1 MSPPAACCG
10 ATRRCGVRSR
20 SGPCASPSAS
30 GSAGRGWRWHA
41 NSRSCCTPCG
51 ATARSSSGGGLRHRH
66 QPKTRRH
73 RPDFLR
79 AYAVLSGTAVRSPV
93 REGRGGTRAR
103 LPAWRARLLRAT
115 PTTRM
120 APSRSNFPILRR
132 SPASNHEE
140 NAVASG
146 RRLEFKDGRHLSVS
160 FRTSSQQPEIVV
172 RSVAAPSAHRYAA
185 VGLDGS
191 ARPNKEAS
199 VPWSKYL
206 ANCPMAGV
214 AAAAIAHLTGCR
226 NERRRDRAVTP
237 FTVA

>member
-1 MSPPAACCG
+1 MGRERGYPLG
-10 ATRRCGVRSR
+10 ARGFSVRRRL
-20 SGPCASPSAS
+20 
-30 GSAGRGWRWHA
+30 RGW
-41 NSRSCCTPCG
+41 
-51 ATARSSSGGGLRHRH
+51 LR
-66 QPKTRRH
+66 
-73 RPDFLR
+73 
-79 AYAVLSGTAVRSPV
+79 
-93 REGRGGTRAR
+93 
-103 LPAWRARLLRAT
+103 PA
-115 PTTRM
+115 PT
-120 APSRSNFPILRR
+120 SPILRR